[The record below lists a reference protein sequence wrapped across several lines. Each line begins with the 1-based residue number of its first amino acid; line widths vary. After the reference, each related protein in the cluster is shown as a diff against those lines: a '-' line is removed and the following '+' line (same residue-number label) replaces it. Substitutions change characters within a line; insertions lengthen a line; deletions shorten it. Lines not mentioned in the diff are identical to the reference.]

1 MRLRWEKG
9 NEKRAVYGTALQ
21 MPGRNEKGARWSA
34 LPFVQRRVL
43 VFFEVS
49 RYEPETSE
57 R

>member
-1 MRLRWEKG
+1 MKKG
-9 NEKRAVYGTALQ
+9 PYYGTALQ

-34 LPFVQRRVL
+34 LPFVQRKVL
-43 VFFEVS
+43 VSFEVS